1 MNEKV
6 SVVGLGKLGLGLALC
21 LADSGIETVG
31 IDVSE
36 TVVNSINN
44 GITPVIEPQYQEL
57 IEKLRHKFRASLSHA
72 EAIEK
77 TDITFILV
85 ATPSIGDGRFS
96 NRYVKS
102 ALKSLAEAFGKSSKK
117 NHLFVISSTVVPG
130 STEKTFIPLIEQI
143 SGKKYKKD
151 FDVCFDP
158 DFVALGTVVK
168 DFKNPDLVII
178 GESSSEAGARVAALH
193 KQICENEPK
202 ISRMSIISGE
212 VAKVSL
218 NAYITMKISFANT
231 VANLC
236 ERIEG
241 TDVDAITNAI
251 GADRRISPFYLRG
264 GLAFGGT
271 CFPRDTKAFMTISR
285 QYDIDPILLSAVE
298 DVNVRQNKHLATV
311 VKKYLA
317 EENKVSVLGIAFK
330 DKTPVTEASPAV
342 NLIQELVIDDVDVMV
357 FDPLAMENAHSIFD
371 DEISYANS
379 IEECLT
385 SSPVC
390 VVTLMSKEYKKAIEN
405 FWSAKPLTIVDCWRQ
420 IDANKVS
427 KNIKIVAIGQAETTN
442 DQRQEYLAG
451 GKK

>member
-1 MNEKV
+1 MNEKI
-6 SVVGLGKLGLGLALC
+6 SIVGLGKLGLGLALSF
-21 LADSGIETVG
+21 ADSGIETLGV
-31 IDVSE
+31 DVNE
-36 TVVNSINN
+36 NTVNSINK
-44 GITPVIEPQYQEL
+44 GKTPIIEPQYQEL
-57 IEKLRHKFRASLSHA
+57 LEKHHGNFRATLSHA

-96 NRYVKS
+96 NRFVKS

-117 NHLFVISSTVVPG
+117 NHMFVISSTVVPG
-130 STEKTFIPLIEQI
+130 STDKTFIPLIEQY

-158 DFVALGTVVK
+158 DFVALGSVIK

-178 GESSSEAGARVAALH
+178 GESSPEAGARVEALH
-193 KQICENEPK
+193 RRMCENQPK
-202 ISRMSIISGE
+202 IARMSIISGE

-241 TDVDAITNAI
+241 TDVDAITSAI
-251 GADRRISPFYLRG
+251 GHDKRISPYYFRG

-285 QYDIDPILLSAVE
+285 QYDLNPMLLSAVE
-298 DVNVRQNKHLATV
+298 DVNVEQNKHLAEV
-311 VKKYLA
+311 VEKHLGTEK
-317 EENKVSVLGIAFK
+317 KVSVLGVAFK
-330 DKTPVTEASPAV
+330 DKTPVTEESPAV
-342 NLIQELVIDDVDVMV
+342 HLIQELVIDDVFVTV
-357 FDPLAMENAHSIFD
+357 YDPLAMEDTQVLFG
-371 DEISYANS
+371 DEINYANS
-379 IEECLT
+379 IEECLG

-390 VVTLMSKEYKKAIEN
+390 VVTLMSTDYKNAVEN
-405 FWSAKPLTIVDCWRQ
+405 FQPANQLVIIDCWRQ
-420 IDANKVS
+420 IDVNKVS
-427 KNIKIVAIGQAETTN
+427 ENIKVVAIGRAETETISIQKSLGN
-442 DQRQEYLAG
+442 KA
-451 GKK
+451 

>member
-21 LADSGIETVG
+21 FAEAGIETLGV
-31 IDVSE
+31 DVSE
-36 TVVNSINN
+36 NVVNSINN
-44 GITPVIEPQYQEL
+44 GNTPIIEPQYQDL
-57 IEKLRHKFRASLSHA
+57 IQKLGKNFRATFSHA

-102 ALKSLAEAFGKSSKK
+102 ALKSLAEEFKKSGKKY
-117 NHLFVISSTVVPG
+117 HLFVISSTVVPG
-130 STEKTFIPLIEQI
+130 STDKTFIPLIEQY
-143 SGKKYKKD
+143 SGKKYRQD

-158 DFVALGTVVK
+158 DFVALGSVVK
-168 DFKNPDLVII
+168 DFQNPDLVII
-178 GESSSEAGARVAALH
+178 GESSSEAGERVGNLH
-193 KQICENEPK
+193 RIMCKNNPPIH
-202 ISRMSIISGE
+202 RMSLISGE

-236 ERIEG
+236 ELISG
-241 TDVDAITNAI
+241 TDVDAITSAI
-251 GADRRISPFYLRG
+251 GQDKRISPYYIRG

-285 QYDIDPILLSAVE
+285 QLGLDPTLFIAVE
-298 DVNVRQNKHLATV
+298 EVNVQQNKHLADL
-311 VKKYLA
+311 VKKQLTA
-317 EENKVSVLGIAFK
+317 EKKVSVIGVAFK
-330 DKTPVTEASPAV
+330 DKTPVIEASPAIS
-342 NLIQELVIDDVDVMV
+342 LIQELVIDDVDVMV
-357 FDPLAMENAHSIFD
+357 FDPLAMDSTHTVFD

-379 IEECLT
+379 IEECLK

-390 VVTLMSKEYKKAIEN
+390 VVTLMSKDYKNAIEN
-405 FWSAKPLTIVDCWRQ
+405 FVPASPLTVIDCWRQ
-420 IDANKVS
+420 IDVS
-427 KNIKIVAIGQAETTN
+427 KVAKNINVIAVGRAEIEKSATKSNVTT
-442 DQRQEYLAG
+442 E
-451 GKK
+451 